1 MKNKLG
7 VLLKMQFMGSFGIN
21 KLLHSKRKDK
31 ALSLGGGIAGVAL
44 LFLLIEGLI
53 FFYAWIFAAAFA
65 EIQYEQK
72 GALYMSFIFLLSNI
86 LLFFFSVANVNG
98 KIFGFRDYEM
108 TVSLPVKTWHIA
120 LSKILFLY
128 LSNLGAVVALTV
140 PFWLFGAAYLGFSAE
155 THLST
160 LLLMF
165 FTPLLPTT
173 VAVFLGTLL
182 ALCTARMKHKN
193 IIQTVL
199 FVAIFLAAFIAPY
212 AFRGDAASEDVA
224 NMASGLAFA
233 AALYGKLWIAALYS
247 LASAALFAL
256 PCLFIGKN
264 FTKINTLVLSHR
276 TRSKYKFR
284 EQKTA
289 GKLKAVFVK
298 ELKRLFNSPV
308 YAMNTLCGPILMLV
322 MPFVVLFGTGGFDLA
337 ALRASLAG
345 YGMQAAL
352 VLGLLSFFSGITPT
366 TYCSISLEGKN
377 LWILRS
383 APLSASTVLNAK
395 LLVHALVETLPA
407 FVITV
412 AFGAVLGLNA
422 FYIVGAVIFGTA
434 MSFTFGIV
442 GLLINLCFPML
453 EWENETIPVKRSK
466 SCIFTMLADLLL
478 AIAFGAVGFL
488 LAGVNAW
495 LGLAVI
501 AVLSVAALLSGLYIL
516 YGPGEKLYANLIK

>member
-199 FVAIFLAAFIAPY
+199 FVAIFLGGVHCAVRLSGGRSLGGRRQHGVGLGVC
-212 AFRGDAASEDVA
+212 RG
-224 NMASGLAFA
+224 
-233 AALYGKLWIAALYS
+233 ALRQAVDRPRSIRW
-247 LASAALFAL
+247 ASAALFAL

-322 MPFVVLFGTGGFDLA
+322 MPVRRAFRYGRLRSCGSAREFGGIRHA
-337 ALRASLAG
+337 RP
-345 YGMQAAL
+345 AL

-395 LLVHALVETLPA
+395 LLVHALVETLPS

-422 FYIVGAVIFGTA
+422 FYIVGAVVFGTA

-488 LAGVNAW
+488 LAA
-495 LGLAVI
+495 
-501 AVLSVAALLSGLYIL
+501 
-516 YGPGEKLYANLIK
+516 